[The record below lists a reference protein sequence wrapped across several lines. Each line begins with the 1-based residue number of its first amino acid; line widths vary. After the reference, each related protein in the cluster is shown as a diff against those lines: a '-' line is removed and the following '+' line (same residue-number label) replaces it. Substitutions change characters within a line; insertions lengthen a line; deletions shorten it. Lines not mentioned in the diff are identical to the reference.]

1 VSQEVAEIADRV
13 LPILRR
19 HGVSKAG
26 VFGSFARG
34 EMGDQSDLDLLVQ
47 IDRDIGLFEFLRIKL
62 EVEETLGRK
71 VDLVEYDAVKPMLR
85 DRILKEQVPIL

>member
-19 HGVSKAG
+19 HGVSKAS